1 MSTKRNSFTLI
12 ELLVVIAIIAIL
24 AAMLLPALGKARQ
37 KARAISCINNQKQI
51 GLGIAMY
58 SMDYDDYTMP
68 FYITNPNG
76 SGPKDY
82 MGYPAFFISQGIIA
96 TSDIFKCPGE
106 GLCQYN
112 SSMLW
117 TFDKIGYGIPKCI
130 VGYQTVANGNNPG
143 STKQSV
149 VMANGKQP
157 IVLGDSAIAGKAGVT
172 NGSAFWLDT
181 SYGSTFPSTVL
192 GGAGSGWYPSDD
204 SRHGGYANYVFID
217 GHVAALSTAQIKSPE
232 IYKVH
237 FMPYR
242 SASGGVENA
251 PIY

>member
-1 MSTKRNSFTLI
+1 MNRKSFTLI

-24 AAMLLPALGKARQ
+24 AAMLLPALSKARE
-37 KARAISCINNQKQI
+37 KARAISCTNNLKQI

-58 SMDYDDYTMP
+58 SMEYDDHTMP

-76 SGPKDY
+76 TGPTDY
-82 MGYPAFFISQGIIA
+82 MGYPAFFIAQKIIA
-96 TSDIFKCPGE
+96 SYDIFKCPGE
-106 GLCQYN
+106 GLCKYD
-112 SSMLW
+112 SSVLW
-117 TFDKIGYGIPKCI
+117 TFTNIGYGIPKCI
-130 VGYQTVANGNNPG
+130 VGYQTVANGSNPG
-143 STKQSV
+143 SAKQSV

-157 IVLGDSAIAGKAGVT
+157 IVLGDSAIAGKAGVV
-172 NGSAFWLDT
+172 NGSAQWLDS

-204 SRHGGYANYVFID
+204 SRHGGRANYAFID
-217 GHVAALSTAQIKSPE
+217 GHVEGLSTAQIKSPE

-242 SASGGVENA
+242 SATNGVENA